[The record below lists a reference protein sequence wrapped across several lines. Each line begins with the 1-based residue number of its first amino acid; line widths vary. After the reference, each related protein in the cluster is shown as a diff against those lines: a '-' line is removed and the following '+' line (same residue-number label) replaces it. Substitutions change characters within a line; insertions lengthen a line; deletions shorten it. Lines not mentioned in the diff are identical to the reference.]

1 MIKSEDVNSENWRT
15 PLKVSEEQKE
25 FVADKTVL
33 LARAYAYREY
43 RSRAFFI
50 LNDKTYVGMGLFYD
64 CPERDAYIFSQL
76 FIDEK
81 FQGQGFGKAAAKL
94 VLEEMKKDGKYKKV
108 ALCYVEGATAAKK
121 LYEDLGFSETGRDKE
136 EIEMELTF

>member
-1 MIKSEDVNSENWRT
+1 MIHLEEVSPDNWR
-15 PLKVSEEQKE
+15 LDLHVRNDQKD
-25 FVADKTVL
+25 FAANSITL

-81 FQGQGFGKAAAKL
+81 FQGQGFGKTAAKI
-94 VLEEMKKDGKYKKV
+94 VLEEMKKDGKYKKSRSL
-108 ALCYVEGATAAKK
+108 LCRR
-121 LYEDLGFSETGRDKE
+121 RDRGEKTVRRSR
-136 EIEMELTF
+136 IFGNGTR

>member
-1 MIKSEDVNSENWRT
+1 MIKLEAVNSENWRT

-64 CPERDAYIFSQL
+64 CPERDTYIFSQL

-81 FQGQGFGKAAAKL
+81 FQGQGFGKTAAKI

-108 ALCYVEGATAAKK
+108 ALCYVEGSTAAKK
-121 LYEDLGFSETGRDKE
+121 LYEDLGFSETGRDE
-136 EIEMELTF
+136 DEIEMELTF

>member
-1 MIKSEDVNSENWRT
+1 MIKFVDVNSENWRT
-15 PLKVSEEQKE
+15 SLKVSDAQKE

-50 LNDKTYVGMGLFYD
+50 VDDETPVGMGLFYD

-76 FIDEK
+76 FIDER
-81 FQGQGFGKAAAKL
+81 FQGRGFGKKAAEL
-94 VLEEMKKDGKYKKV
+94 VLEEMQNEGKYKKV
-108 ALCYVEGATAAKK
+108 LLCYVDGAVVAKK
-121 LYEDLGFSETGRDKE
+121 LYESLGFSEIGHE
-136 EIEMELTF
+136 EDEIDMELIF

>member
-1 MIKSEDVNSENWRT
+1 MIKLEDVNSKNWRT
-15 PLKVSEEQKE
+15 TLKVSEEQKD

-33 LARAYAYREY
+33 LARAYAYRDY

-81 FQGQGFGKAAAKL
+81 FQGQGFGKTAAKI
-94 VLEEMKKDGKYKKV
+94 VLEEMKKDGKYKKSRSL
-108 ALCYVEGATAAKK
+108 LCRR
-121 LYEDLGFSETGRDKE
+121 RDRGEKTVRRSR
-136 EIEMELTF
+136 IFGNGTR